1 MLLLVFFLTIF
12 LYFPDVATPLY
23 SVLDFFF
30 FYLGIS
36 DNIFLY
42 HKEL

>member
-12 LYFPDVATPLY
+12 LYFPDVATPLH
-23 SVLDFFF
+23 SVFVVF